1 VVAQPKGGTKEEL
14 AEVDEVVTALRAEA
28 AEQLD
33 RAKDLAAR
41 LAAEARKEL
50 EDVRARAARITDR
63 ERELDQRFARLIEL
77 ETKAAA
83 EPRPAPVVPVA
94 AIPGVHQNPAEAAIE
109 AERIIARAQADAT
122 LIREEAMRLLA
133 IAENEKAVSHE
144 MARTET
150 ERAETIA
157 ESLRQKAREEADRIR
172 ALAIAERRAA
182 AKEAADSDTGAGR
195 YSATGRKL
203 PRIGERANSLLAEMS
218 DLRARSAEE
227 PEADKAV

>member
-1 VVAQPKGGTKEEL
+1 VVAQQQGGISEQAE
-14 AEVDEVVTALRAEA
+14 EVDAVVAALRAEA

-33 RAKDLAAR
+33 RAKDLASR
-41 LAAEARKEL
+41 LAAEARREL
-50 EDVRARAARITDR
+50 QDVRARAARITDR

-83 EPRPAPVVPVA
+83 EPRPAPVAPVV
-94 AIPGVHQNPAEAAIE
+94 AIPGVHHNPAEAAVE
-109 AERIIARAQADAT
+109 AERIIQRAQADAT

-144 MARTET
+144 IARTET

-157 ESLRQKAREEADRIR
+157 EDLREKGREEAERIR
-172 ALAIAERRAA
+172 ALAVAERQAA
-182 AKEAADSDTGAGR
+182 AREAADSDVSIGR
-195 YSATGRKL
+195 YASGGRKL

-227 PEADKAV
+227 PEASTAG

>member
-1 VVAQPKGGTKEEL
+1 MTEPEGGTTEQWD
-14 AEVDEVVTALRAEA
+14 EVDEVVAALQAEA
-28 AEQLD
+28 AEQLE

-50 EDVRARAARITDR
+50 EDVRARAALITDR
-63 ERELDQRFARLIEL
+63 EHELDQRFARLIEL

-83 EPRPAPVVPVA
+83 EPPPAPIAPVV

-109 AERIIARAQADAT
+109 AERIISRAQADAT

-157 ESLRQKAREEADRIR
+157 ESLREKAREEADRIR
-172 ALAIAERRAA
+172 ALAIAERTAA
-182 AKEAADSDTGAGR
+182 SKEAADSDVGAGR
-195 YSATGRKL
+195 YAAGGRRL

-227 PEADKAV
+227 PEANKAV